1 MEFKYVEDHHYD
13 EILGEKIYEVLKD
26 YDICRKLFCIMT
38 DDASNNGT
46 MCEEIERHL
55 SEEDISWSAEKNH
68 IHCMNHVINLAIQD
82 FLKNIKAIKT
92 NADGSDYVEEDIKS
106 NESLPEG
113 FALALYKIRIITKIT
128 HNVTDNHNF
137 DVSCH
142 FICYIQIV
150 D

>member
-1 MEFKYVEDHHYD
+1 MKSLGV
-13 EILGEKIYEVLKD
+13 ILIAKIYEVLKD

-38 DDASNNGT
+38 MMRSNNGT

-68 IHCMNHVINLAIQD
+68 IHYMNHVINLAIQD

-92 NADGSDYVEEDIKS
+92 NADGSDYMEEDIKS

-113 FALALYKIRIITKIT
+113 FAL
-128 HNVTDNHNF
+128 
-137 DVSCH
+137 S
-142 FICYIQIV
+142 
-150 D
+150 